1 MYSRFFQQL
10 DSLVQHELEIDYRS
24 MVFVFTFDPITHQ
37 AQFLSSSKFTI
48 LLNREL
54 LNNLVSMATAQTDE
68 PSNHTDAIACYK
80 KGTFSLETY
89 NNTFTERKMEMEQ
102 PHYAQVHYQ
111 LPTQRPLPP
120 TPTQRPLP
128 PTPTP
133 QQLHQIIQEQMEEK
147 MQMSTYSSEN
157 TSPRVAVCHEVSPT
171 LGNVEE
177 LSKERIQS
185 LPTPIKTGQRL
196 CESKR
201 KRSSTPI
208 RVCSY
213 QSVKS
218 TIDDSTKLKI
228 ISAISPETMHK

>member
-24 MVFVFTFDPITHQ
+24 MVFVFTVDPITHQ

-54 LNNLVSMATAQTDE
+54 LNNLVIMATAQTDE
-68 PSNHTDAIACYK
+68 PSNHRDAIACYK
-80 KGTFSLETY
+80 KGTFPLETY
-89 NNTFTERKMEMEQ
+89 NNTFTDRKMEMEQ

-111 LPTQRPLPP
+111 SS
-120 TPTQRPLP
+120 TQRPLP

-133 QQLHQIIQEQMEEK
+133 QQLHQRIQEQIEEK
-147 MQMSTYSSEN
+147 MQMSTYSPEN
-157 TSPRVAVCHEVSPT
+157 TSPRIAVCHEVSPT

-185 LPTPIKTGQRL
+185 LPTPIKTNQRL
-196 CESKR
+196 GEPKR

-208 RVCSY
+208 RICSY